1 MCTIGNA
8 FIKSNVIPNYERPSP
23 TSSNETK
30 IEEVSVPEAI
40 ELNGTNINF
49 GRGGLRTSIRCAKT
63 RSPH

>member
-1 MCTIGNA
+1 
-8 FIKSNVIPNYERPSP
+8 SNVIPNYERPSP